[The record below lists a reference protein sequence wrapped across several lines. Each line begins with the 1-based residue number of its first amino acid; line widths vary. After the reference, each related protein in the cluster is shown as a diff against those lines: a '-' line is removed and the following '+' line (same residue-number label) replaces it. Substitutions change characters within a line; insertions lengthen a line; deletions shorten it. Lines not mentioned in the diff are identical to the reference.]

1 MAASFLVVMDTIQ
14 MPAGA
19 TGQTIVPVKV
29 KYCLYAR
36 KSSEQDEL
44 QALSIDSQIKEMLE
58 MAMKENMEIAEV
70 RQESHSAKDSG
81 QRPVFNQLLADI
93 RAGMFNGI
101 LCWAPDRLSRNAG
114 DLGSV
119 VDLMDQGRLIEI
131 KTHSQKFTNNPNE
144 KFLLMILGSQAKLE
158 NDHKGENVKRGLRA
172 KCEKG
177 WRPGVPPLGYIHD
190 KYADKGDKKVFVDP
204 KRAPYIKKMFLK
216 VAYEQWSG
224 RDILRWI
231 LNETDFKTRNNKN
244 LSLSMIYNIL
254 AQPYYYGEFEY
265 PVGSNKWYKGGY
277 DPIISKALFQK
288 AREQLDR
295 DNINRGEAKEFA
307 FTKLMKCGLCGSGV
321 TAEEKFKKI
330 SDGTVRRYVYYGCT
344 RGKDRD
350 CKGGYVREE
359 ELIRQLLGILD
370 KIDLDELGMQGQ
382 FKEEVERYYKFSK
395 RVLGIKSQDFEKQK
409 EIDIRNYAKYLL
421 KEGTILEKRE
431 LLSNLKSRLIMRNKI
446 IKIKE
451 IKPE

>member
-1 MAASFLVVMDTIQ
+1 MQLQ
-14 MPAGA
+14 QQN
-19 TGQTIVPVKV
+19 QTTQTVQEVAPI

-36 KSSEQDEL
+36 KSTESDEL

-58 MAMKENMEIAEV
+58 MAKEKNMEIVEV
-70 RQESHSAKDSG
+70 RRESHSAKDSG
-81 QRPVFNQLLADI
+81 QRPVYNKLLADI

-114 DLGSV
+114 DLGAV
-119 VDLMDQGRLIEI
+119 VDLMDQGSLLEI
-131 KTHSQKFTNNPNE
+131 RTHGQRFTNNPNE

-158 NDHKGENVKRGLRA
+158 NDHKGINVKRGLRA

-190 KYADKGDKKVFVDP
+190 KYADKGDKKIFIDP
-204 KRAPYIKKMFLK
+204 KRAPFIKKMYMK

-231 LNETDFKTRNNKN
+231 LNETDFKTRNDKN
-244 LSLSMIYNIL
+244 LSLSMVYKVL
-254 AQPYYYGEFEY
+254 GEPFYYGEFEY

-277 DPIISKALFQK
+277 DPIISKSLFQK

-295 DNINRGEAKEFA
+295 DNISRGEAKEFA

-344 RGKDRD
+344 RGKDRN

-359 ELIRQLLGILD
+359 ELINQLIKILD
-370 KIDLDELGMQGQ
+370 KIDLDELGIQGQ

-395 RVLGIKSQDFEKQK
+395 GVLGINNKDFEKQK
-409 EIDIRNYAKYLL
+409 EVDIRNYAKYVL
-421 KEGTILEKRE
+421 KEGSILEKRE
-431 LLSNLKSRLIMRNKI
+431 LLANLQSKLVMKDKHLIFYQI
-446 IKIKE
+446 
-451 IKPE
+451 